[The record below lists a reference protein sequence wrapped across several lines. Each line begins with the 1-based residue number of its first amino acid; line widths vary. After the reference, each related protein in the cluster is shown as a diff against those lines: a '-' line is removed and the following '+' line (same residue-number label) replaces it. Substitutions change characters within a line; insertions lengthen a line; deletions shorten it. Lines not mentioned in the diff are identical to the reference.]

1 MNLREWK
8 RFAKYLKI
16 VTKYR
21 GEKVT
26 VIRQYYWRDLWHN
39 SEITLR
45 EIGEITG
52 GQTSGN
58 ITNGLKSLRVKESIN
73 CKFTAEQKQ
82 IYNEKKERFLNKLE
96 KEKFGKT
103 EIKK

>member
-1 MNLREWK
+1 MELKDWK
-8 RFAKYLKI
+8 KFAEYLGI

-39 SEITLR
+39 SDITLR

-52 GQTSGN
+52 GQTSAN
-58 ITNGLKSLRVKESIN
+58 ITNGIKSLRIKESIN
-73 CKFTAEQKQ
+73 CKFTASQKK
-82 IYNEKKERFLNKLE
+82 IYQEKKQAFLSKIE
-96 KEKFGKT
+96 KKQ
-103 EIKK
+103 